1 MIVIIQ
7 NDGSQAQLTK
17 GDAGRSCSGRGL
29 EVEALGQVK
38 VEALGAGEG
47 GGLWGQAVALQ
58 AFPGVNS
65 KLSWV
70 GLCIHL
76 VTTGGTR
83 ALIHEED
90 D

>member
-38 VEALGAGEG
+38 VETLGQVKVEAFG
-47 GGLWGQAVALQ
+47 GRRWLFRHSLGSTASC
-58 AFPGVNS
+58 PG
-65 KLSWV
+65 WH
-70 GLCIHL
+70 LCIHL

-83 ALIHEED
+83 ALYT
-90 D
+90 